1 MADSGSLTL
10 RLDRVLPAPRPL
22 VFRACTEPDELAQ
35 WWGPH
40 GFTTPEVDLD
50 LRVGGGYRF
59 GMQPPDGELF
69 HLSGEFREIEPPARL
84 VYTFRWEEPDPE
96 DRETLVTMTLQDR
109 GDSTEVA
116 LVQSGFATEARRALH
131 VDGWTD
137 CLERLQDLLSSRRSA
152 GG

>member
-1 MADSGSLTL
+1 MVDSRGLTL
-10 RLDRVLPAPRPL
+10 QLDRVLPAPRSR
-22 VFRACTEPDELAQ
+22 VFSACIEPADLSQ

-69 HLSGEFREIEPPARL
+69 HLAGEFREIEPPARL
-84 VYTFRWEEPDPE
+84 VYTFRWEEPDPD
-96 DRETLVTMTLQDR
+96 DRETVVTMSLNDW
-109 GDSTEVA
+109 GDSTEVVV
-116 LVQSGFATEARRALH
+116 VQSGFATEARRALH

-137 CLERLQDLLSSRRSA
+137 SLDRLHALMSSRRSA
-152 GG
+152 EG

>member
-1 MADSGSLTL
+1 MADSGGLTL
-10 RLDRVLPAPRPL
+10 RLDRVLPAPRAL
-22 VFRACTEPDELAQ
+22 LFRACTEPDELAQ

>member
-1 MADSGSLTL
+1 MADSEGLTL

>member
-1 MADSGSLTL
+1 MADSEGLTL

-22 VFRACTEPDELAQ
+22 VFRACTEPDELAR

>member
-1 MADSGSLTL
+1 MADSGGLTL
-10 RLDRVLPAPRPL
+10 RLHRELPAPRPV
-22 VFRACTEPDELAQ
+22 VFGACVEPDDLAQ

-40 GFTTPEVDLD
+40 GFTVQHIELD

-69 HLSGEFREIEPPARL
+69 HLSGEFREVESPARL
-84 VYTFRWEEPDPE
+84 VYTFRWEEPDPD
-96 DRETLVTMTLQDR
+96 DRETMVSLSFRDL
-109 GDSTEVA
+109 GDATDLA

-131 VDGWTD
+131 DAGWTD
-137 CLERLQDLLSSRRSA
+137 SLDRLHGLLSARRSA